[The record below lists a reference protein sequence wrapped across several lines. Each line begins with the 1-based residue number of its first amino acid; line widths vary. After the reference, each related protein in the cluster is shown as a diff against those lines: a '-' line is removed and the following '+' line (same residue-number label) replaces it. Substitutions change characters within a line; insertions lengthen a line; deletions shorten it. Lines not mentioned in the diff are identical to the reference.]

1 MTAPIPV
8 YADSLDWRT
17 SPGAEL
23 ASVGTQEHEE
33 LDSRVESRLG
43 LAYDDKHDRW
53 VSPRADAIRRQEIR
67 VEDLDDEE
75 LIRGQVRDADGHFRH
90 GPLRQIPREFH
101 DELMRRILDRGMEK
115 LRSSY
120 LAAIDVIVDGIVED
134 RSVDIRL
141 RYDAAKYV
149 IERLAGRTPER
160 VEVGVEMK
168 KWETVMTKI
177 IKEIPGSEQPV
188 IDGEVVDDE
197 DEEEELA

>member
-8 YADSLDWRT
+8 YADSVDWRT

-23 ASVGTQEHEE
+23 ASVSTQEHEE
-33 LDSRVESRLG
+33 LEGRLG

-101 DELMRRILDRGMEK
+101 DELMRRILDRGLEK

-120 LAAIDVIVDGIVED
+120 LSAIDVIVDGIVED
-134 RSVDIRL
+134 RTVDIRL

-177 IKEIPGSEQPV
+177 IKEIPGADQP
-188 IDGEVVDDE
+188 IDADIIDE
-197 DEEEELA
+197 DEEEDPL